1 MKVAIVHYWLVRMR
15 GGEKVIEALC
25 ELFPEADIFTH
36 VYDQT
41 NISKPINSHKVSTT
55 FISKLPFAAKWYK
68 NYLPFMPLALEQ
80 LDLSDYDLVISS
92 ESGPAKGVITRP
104 DALHIC
110 YCHTPMRY
118 VWDMY
123 HQYRKDQFFIK
134 RWLMTPLLH
143 YIRNWDFI
151 SSARVDH
158 YVANS
163 NYVAKRIKK
172 YYRRDAT
179 VIHPPVETKRFSNH
193 TEEKSD
199 YYLLFGQLVAYK
211 RPDLA
216 IEAFNQ
222 TGKKLVVIGDGEMKE
237 QLVKSAKPNISFKG
251 WLSNDEI
258 TRYLQQAKALIFPGI
273 EDFGIIPLEA
283 MSSGTPVIAYAEGG
297 ALETVVDKK
306 TGVLFDQQSSTSLNA
321 AIKTF
326 ESLTFETHH
335 LLTHAEKF
343 SNERFKKQITS
354 LVNSLVDKQ

>member
-1 MKVAIVHYWLVRMR
+1 MKIAIIHYWLVRMR

-25 ELFPEADIFTH
+25 ELYPDADIFTH
-36 VYDQT
+36 VVDQE
-41 NISKPINSHKVSTT
+41 NISETILSHKVTKT
-55 FISKLPFAAKWYK
+55 FVSKLPFATKWYK

-80 LDLSDYDLVISS
+80 LDLSDYDLIISS
-92 ESGPAKGVITRP
+92 ESGPTKGVITRP

-123 HQYRKDQFFIK
+123 HQYRKDQFFLK

-179 VIHPPVETKRFSNH
+179 VINPPVETARFETDNH
-193 TEEKSD
+193 EKSD
-199 YYLLFGQLVAYK
+199 YYLLFGQLVTYK
-211 RPDLA
+211 RADLA

-222 TGKKLVVIGDGEMKE
+222 SGKSLIVIGNGEMKE
-237 QLVKSAKPNISFKG
+237 QLLKLAKPNINFKG
-251 WLSNDEI
+251 WLNDDEI
-258 TRYLQQAKALIFPGI
+258 TEYLQGAKALIFPGV

-283 MSSGTPVIAYAEGG
+283 MASGTPVIAYAEGG
-297 ALETVVDKK
+297 ALETVIDQK
-306 TGVLFDQQSSTSLNA
+306 TGILFEQQTSDCLNN
-321 AIKTF
+321 AIDK
-326 ESLTFETHH
+326 FETCSFNKDE
-335 LLTHAEKF
+335 LIYHASKF
-343 SNERFKKQITS
+343 SSERFKQQIK
-354 LVNSLVDKQ
+354 SLVDQLYEI